1 MKYPLCSIF
10 NPIGAI
16 PPPETNYTR
25 INQVELA
32 VARDLKGPW
41 RRVADR
47 SLFLE
52 VEPWTGKNWGCSQI
66 LVAGAVVREDKGEV
80 WTYYNALRNPG
91 KIADYQRFNRTSE
104 LHRLSVDPNAFER
117 AGGALSLAKLPLD
130 RFVSINA
137 EMAGQL
143 LTKPFEWKGEDLYI
157 NADSKWGQICKR
169 HGNAHRLRCAP
180 SAWFRL
186 RRLFSNYRGHVQMW
200 RSLMRKPGVRFPDF
214 GFQQRDRHRM
224 SATRSGPKLS
234 GRWNM
239 T

>member
-1 MKYPLCSIF
+1 MKYPLHRIF
-10 NPIGAI
+10 NPIGAV

-41 RRVADR
+41 HRVADR

-52 VEPWTGKNWGCSQI
+52 VEPWTGENWGCSQI

-91 KIADYQRFNRTSE
+91 KIADYKRFNRTSE

-130 RFVSINA
+130 RFVSIDA

-157 NADSKWGQICKR
+157 NADSKWGEICKC
-169 HGNAHRLRCAP
+169 HFTMHTVCVVSSTSPL
-180 SAWFRL
+180 
-186 RRLFSNYRGHVQMW
+186 SNYLGHVQTW
-200 RSLMRKPGVRFPDF
+200 RSLMRTPADRFPDF
-214 GFQQRDRHRM
+214 GFQQRHRPHM
-224 SATRSGPKLS
+224 SATRSAPKFS